1 MLKSLVPS
9 KSRVLSFILA
19 SRAHAYAYVYVPK
32 AACST
37 TKLALWIAE
46 RELSPAVGPI
56 DQPMSVHARQYSDD
70 SPWLTPASADYH
82 ALVDQ
87 KFRSPIFLFS
97 FVRNP
102 YSRVYSGYR
111 NKILGI
117 EKGVDKIDYFP
128 ELGWR
133 RSSPPS
139 FEDFLKIIRDQDPIS
154 RNEHW
159 RTITDLICFDEVS
172 YDKIYKTES
181 FLSDFAELLPL
192 IFPAKLG
199 PACQQVHIN
208 DTRSSEHR
216 QSAYTTAAIDAVKEI
231 YGKDFINFNYIAD
244 VDAADPRHTSL

>member
-1 MLKSLVPS
+1 MLNSLVPS

-19 SRAHAYAYVYVPK
+19 SRTHAYAYVYVPK

-56 DQPMSVHARQYSDD
+56 DQPMSIHARQYSDD
-70 SPWLTPASADYH
+70 SPWLTPASADYQ
-82 ALVDQ
+82 ALLDQ
-87 KFRSPIFLFS
+87 KFLAPIFLFS

-102 YSRVYSGYR
+102 YSRVYSRYR

-117 EKGVDKIDYFP
+117 GKGVDRIDYFP

-139 FEDFLKIIRDQDPIS
+139 FEDFLKIIRDQDPLL
-154 RNEHW
+154 RNEHR

-172 YDKIYKTES
+172 YDKIYKIES
-181 FLSDFAELLPL
+181 FSKDFAELLPQ
-192 IFPAKLG
+192 IFPTKLG
-199 PACQQVHIN
+199 PACELVHIN

-216 QSAYTTAAIDAVKEI
+216 QSAYTAKAIDIAKDI
-231 YGKDFINFNYIAD
+231 YEKDFTNFDYFAD
-244 VDAADPRHTSL
+244 VDAADPQHTSL

>member
-9 KSRVLSFILA
+9 KSRVLSFLLA
-19 SRAHAYAYVYVPK
+19 SRAHSYAYVYVPK

-56 DQPMSVHARQYSDD
+56 DHPMSIHARQYSDD

-87 KFRSPIFLFS
+87 KFQRPIFLFS

-102 YSRVYSGYR
+102 FSRVYSGYR

-133 RSSPPS
+133 RASPPS
-139 FEDFLKIIRDQDPIS
+139 FEEFLKIIRDQDPLL

-172 YDKIYKTES
+172 YDRIYKTEAFS
-181 FLSDFAELLPL
+181 KDFADLLTQ

-199 PACQQVHIN
+199 PACKQVHIN
-208 DTRSSEHR
+208 DTRSSVSR
-216 QSAYTTAAIDAVKEI
+216 QSAYTAVAMDIAKEI
-231 YGKDFINFNYIAD
+231 YKNDFINFDYMAD
-244 VDAADPRHTSL
+244 VDAADPQCTSL